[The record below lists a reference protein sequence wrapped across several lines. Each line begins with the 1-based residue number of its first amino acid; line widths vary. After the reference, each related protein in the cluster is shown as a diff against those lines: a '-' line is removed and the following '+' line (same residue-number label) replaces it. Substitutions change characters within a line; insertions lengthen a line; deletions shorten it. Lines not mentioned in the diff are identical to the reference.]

1 MLVNNGLK
9 VTKAWFIETGTAPD
23 MVSRNFTTHV
33 TPEAVHQF
41 AERTRGGELITED
54 NLAGVA
60 GTIIQPDANFERQV
74 AIANGWNNPRY
85 RFLLRVANPETPN
98 GVVYYYSG
106 YTDTPNWS
114 IVSNDFAPDMR
125 MYFNNAIQV
134 NVAMRHTPTGPVPYV
149 TVHECSHMI
158 HPATLGAMSPSDFNT
173 TFNPNNGFGVQNQPS
188 TLRPSDLMTTIS
200 SGEKN
205 KMAGIS
211 NDLFLDMRTG
221 VDLCKSSRRN
231 ALPSYYLHKTTDA
244 FIYGANQV
252 ADQQG
257 VHNPAAPYDIAAG
270 YAAERSAFADRF
282 FSLLAV
288 DYGYHQNGFVTWQ
301 EFNRAHPEVQMD
313 GVTYVFTR
321 GEAQKHDVYISDRGN
336 FDSMVGDRRPQTLLI
351 TQIMQSIP
359 GVLLESLI
367 SFARIR
373 VTNTTVDNSVI
384 VSIVDPMSFAD
395 LPEGY
400 LITQIPHLEQ
410 RLKHIIFNDI
420 AFSNYVPF
428 DLSLTVDIF
437 GESFALLGYNG
448 QPQVPYSIP
457 TYCDS
462 MLSPIVTTNGNV
474 LGTMANDVRYL
485 VGQTVGFGSY

>member
-1 MLVNNGLK
+1 
-9 VTKAWFIETGTAPD
+9 
-23 MVSRNFTTHV
+23 MV
-33 TPEAVHQF
+33 
-41 AERTRGGELITED
+41 L
-54 NLAGVA
+54 
-60 GTIIQPDANFERQV
+60 
-74 AIANGWNNPRY
+74 
-85 RFLLRVANPETPN
+85 
-98 GVVYYYSG
+98 
-106 YTDTPNWS
+106 
-114 IVSNDFAPDMR
+114 
-125 MYFNNAIQV
+125 
-134 NVAMRHTPTGPVPYV
+134 HT
-149 TVHECSHMI
+149 
-158 HPATLGAMSPSDFNT
+158 
-173 TFNPNNGFGVQNQPS
+173 
-188 TLRPSDLMTTIS
+188 
-200 SGEKN
+200 
-205 KMAGIS
+205 
-211 NDLFLDMRTG
+211 
-221 VDLCKSSRRN
+221 
-231 ALPSYYLHKTTDA
+231 
-244 FIYGANQV
+244 
-252 ADQQG
+252 
-257 VHNPAAPYDIAAG
+257 
-270 YAAERSAFADRF
+270 
-282 FSLLAV
+282 SLLV
-288 DYGYHQNGFVTWQ
+288 VKLK
-301 EFNRAHPEVQMD
+301 
-313 GVTYVFTR
+313 
-321 GEAQKHDVYISDRGN
+321 KHDVYISDRGN

-373 VTNTTVDNSVI
+373 VTNMTVDNSVM

>member
-1 MLVNNGLK
+1 MLVNSGLK
-9 VTKAWFIETGTAPD
+9 VTKAWFIETGTSPD

-33 TPEAVHQF
+33 TPQAVHEF
-41 AERTRGGELITED
+41 HERTKGGEFITED

-60 GTIIQPDANFERQV
+60 GSIIQPDANFERQV
-74 AIANGWNNPRY
+74 GIANGWGNTRY
-85 RFLLRVANPETPN
+85 RFLLRVANPDAPT

-125 MYFNNAIQV
+125 LFFNNVIAV
-134 NVAMRHTPTGPVPYV
+134 NINMRPTPTGPQPMVSV
-149 TVHECSHMI
+149 QECTHMI
-158 HPATLGAMSPSDFNT
+158 HPATLGAMSPADFNT
-173 TFNPNNGFGVQNQPS
+173 TFNPNNGFGIQNQPS
-188 TLRPSDLMTTIS
+188 TLRPTDLMTSIS
-200 SGEKN
+200 SSEKN
-205 KMAGIS
+205 GLAGMS
-211 NDLFLDMRTG
+211 NDMFLDMRTG

-231 ALPSYYLHKTTDA
+231 ALPSYYLHKTTES
-244 FIYGANQV
+244 FVYGASKASEDTTANQSSL
-252 ADQQG
+252 
-257 VHNPAAPYDIAAG
+257 YDYAAG
-270 YAAERSAFADRF
+270 FSGEKSPFADRF
-282 FSLLAV
+282 FSILAT
-288 DYGYHQNGFVTWQ
+288 DYGYHQNGFITWQ
-301 EFNRAHPEVQMD
+301 DFNRSHPETQMD
-313 GVTYVFTR
+313 GVTFVFTR
-321 GEAQKHDVYISDRGN
+321 GEAQKRDVYISNRGD
-336 FDSMVGDRRPQTLLI
+336 FDSMVGDIRPQTLLI
-351 TQIMQSIP
+351 TQVMQSVP
-359 GVLLESLI
+359 GVLLEALI

-373 VTNTTVDNSVI
+373 VTNMTTDGSVM
-384 VSIVDPMSFAD
+384 VSILNPMSFAD

-400 LITQIPHLEQ
+400 LISQIPFLEQ

-428 DLSLTVDIF
+428 DLTLTVDIF

-485 VGQTVGFGSY
+485 VGQTIGFGSSF